1 MAAQLTRE
9 DVARVAVLARL
20 KLSDAEL
27 TALTS
32 QLGRVLE
39 YVNILNEVDTDG
51 VEPMAHAVEMQNVL
65 RNDEIRESLPRESAL
80 ANAPKTD
87 GQSFLVPQILE
98 SG

>member
-39 YVNILNEVDTDG
+39 YVDVLNEVDTDG

-65 RNDEIRESLPRESAL
+65 RNDEIRESLPRDAAL

>member
-1 MAAQLTRE
+1 
-9 DVARVAVLARL
+9 VAVLARL